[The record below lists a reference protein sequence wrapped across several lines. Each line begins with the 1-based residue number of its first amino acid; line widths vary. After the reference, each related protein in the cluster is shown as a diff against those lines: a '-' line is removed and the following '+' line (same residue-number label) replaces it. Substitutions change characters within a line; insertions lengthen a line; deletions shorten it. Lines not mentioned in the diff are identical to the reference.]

1 MRDVFK
7 HARFRQ
13 VSGTDGVSATPTSSS
28 SSSSSGGGG
37 SRKTTSANTATA
49 PTTTTAKK
57 TSSGYSGGGGYSY
70 SGGGGGG
77 EPAPD
82 PAAVAAQIA
91 AQMNA
96 VAKKNYQRN
105 MATIANSYNTSK
117 GTLDTN
123 LQSNNGQLEQQ
134 ANYSRQLANADAE
147 QAMREAYINQMLSRR
162 DMAQWL
168 TSQGLTGGATET
180 TRAALENAYQNAR
193 AEVDATRAKN
203 VNDIN
208 INYNSNIAD
217 AIQQYNTQI
226 AELAKQKAEL
236 EMQVENK
243 YSSQQLSA
251 LQTGLRYAL

>member
-1 MRDVFK
+1 MRDVFR

-37 SRKTTSANTATA
+37 GSRKTTSANTATA
-49 PTTTTAKK
+49 PTTTAK
-57 TSSGYSGGGGYSY
+57 SSGGGYSGGGGYSY

-77 EPAPD
+77 GDSYD

-96 VAKKNYQRN
+96 VAKKNYERN
-105 MATIANSYNTSK
+105 MKTIAESYNTAK

-134 ANYSRQLANADAE
+134 ANYSRQLANVDAE

-208 INYNSNIAD
+208 LNYNSNIAE
-217 AIQQYNTQI
+217 AIQQYNSQI

-251 LQTGLRYAL
+251 LQTGLRYS